1 MSGDKIVRCAIYPGI
16 GIARVGNSTTDYF
29 VGPEALGLIPSPGA
43 SSYKDAQ
50 GRIKRQAARFR
61 LYGLNAAGAV
71 VKELTSA
78 DGDITWT
85 VHLANKKAAWYQ
97 FKMALDIPEA
107 ASPTLPTNMRA
118 RRRNAARQGVDR
130 ARLVIDPGPRSI
142 HGANAQGPT
151 YRFDSGT
158 FLGAPVPLG
167 ELRTDAQ
174 GHLLV
179 FGGLG
184 TSGTPLPN
192 NPATTFANNDGW
204 HDDISDGPVGASV
217 KIGGKALPV
226 TPAWVIVGPPNY
238 APEIRAIVT
247 LYDIAYQAYLDAH
260 AHQAPPSVSF
270 TAHIY
275 PILER
280 FDRLQWVNEG
290 FYRGYGWKGQVPLL
304 DPTRLAQL
312 ANPAASAAAA
322 RQTIFARFRDP
333 AYHTLQED
341 AWPRIYGDSF
351 DQPPRYPQ
359 QYLAVTREQYRRLE
373 AWARGHFAGDWHG
386 VPPTPPARVEDLPVA
401 ARPGALDE
409 AALAACSGGPFH
421 VGVEATWPLRHPTMY
436 ADLCRLNVHPDAQR
450 ELDYGDVLT
459 PTCALGPDGP
469 LHASGPGD
477 ITRWMA
483 VPWQTDAASTGS
495 AYPNSTVQPPP
506 FPDLPTFSPEAF
518 PNRVL
523 TRQAYRRVMNGD
535 LTPAQRHA
543 AFDVRVPWTRHLAPD
558 YQARINQFVT
568 DWYRLAMIARQPSPT
583 DDPSF
588 PSEIQV
594 ELGSGYHDISFAMP
608 AVVASTDG
616 GASLVEDVGRG
627 GMLAH
632 PPRKVRV
639 FLCHSSSDKAPV
651 RALYRQLQ
659 QEGDIEPW
667 LNEENLLPGQNWDY
681 EIRKAVRESN
691 VVLAC
696 LSSASVTRRGYVQTE
711 IKLALDVADEQP
723 EGTIYL
729 IPTRLEPCNVPE
741 RLKRWQ
747 WVDLFEERG
756 YEQLLR
762 ALRLGLQYYSPQDNS
777 RDGVS

>member
-1 MSGDKIVRCAIYPGI
+1 MSGNEVVRCTIHPGI

-29 VGPEALGLIPSPGA
+29 VGPEVPALFPNPGA
-43 SSYKDAQ
+43 SGYKDAQ

-61 LYGLNAAGAV
+61 LYGLNDAGV
-71 VKELTSA
+71 VIKELTAA
-78 DGDITWT
+78 DADIIWT

-107 ASPTLPTNMRA
+107 TSPTLPANMRA
-118 RRRNAARQGVDR
+118 GRRNAARQGADR
-130 ARLVIDPGPRSI
+130 ARLMIDPGPRSI
-142 HGANAQGPT
+142 HGANTQGAA
-151 YRFDSGT
+151 YHFDAGT

-174 GHLLV
+174 GRLLV

-184 TSGTPLPN
+184 NSGTPLPN

-204 HDDISDGPVGASV
+204 HDDISDGPVGANV

-238 APEIRAIVT
+238 APELRAIVT
-247 LYDIAYQAYLDAH
+247 LYDIAYQAYLDGH
-260 AHQAPPSVSF
+260 SHQAPPPVSF
-270 TAHIY
+270 TTHIY

-322 RQTIFARFRDP
+322 RQAIFARFRDP

-341 AWPRIYGDSF
+341 AWPRVYGDSF
-351 DQPPRYPQ
+351 DQPPHYPQ
-359 QYLAVTREQYRRLE
+359 QYLAVTREQYRRLA
-373 AWARGHFAGDWHG
+373 AWAQGHFTGDWHG
-386 VPPTPPARVEDLPVA
+386 APPASPARIEDLPLA
-401 ARPGALDE
+401 ARPAALDE

-421 VGVEATWPLRHPTMY
+421 PGAEATWPLRHPTMY
-436 ADLCRLNVHPDAQR
+436 ADLCRLNARPDTQH
-450 ELDYGDVLT
+450 EPDYGDVLT
-459 PTCALGPDGP
+459 PARALGPDGP

-477 ITRWMA
+477 ITRWLG
-483 VPWQTDAASTGS
+483 VPWQTTAASSGS
-495 AYPNSTVQPPP
+495 AYPNSTMQPPP
-506 FPDLPTFSPEAF
+506 FPDIPTFLPATF

-523 TRQAYRRVMNGD
+523 TQQAYQRFMKGG

-543 AFDVRVPWTRHLAPD
+543 TFDGRVPWARHLAPD

-568 DWYRLAMIARQPSPT
+568 DWYRLAIIARQPSPT

-594 ELGSGYHDISFAMP
+594 EVGSGFSEILFD
-608 AVVASTDG
+608 
-616 GASLVEDVGRG
+616 
-627 GMLAH
+627 MLAD
-632 PPRKVRV
+632 PPRKVHV
-639 FLCHSSSDKAPV
+639 FLCHSSIDKAAV

-659 QEGDIEPW
+659 KEGDIEPW
-667 LNEENLLPGQNWDY
+667 LDEENILPGQDWDY
-681 EIRKAVRESN
+681 EIRKAVRESD

-696 LSSASVTRRGYVQTE
+696 LSSASITKRGYVQTE

-723 EGTIYL
+723 EGMIYL
-729 IPTRLEPCNVPE
+729 VPTRLEPCDVPE
-741 RLKRWQ
+741 RLRRWQ
-747 WVDLFEERG
+747 WVNLFEQRG

-762 ALRLGLQYYSPQDNS
+762 ALRLGLQYYSRQDS
-777 RDGVS
+777 L